1 MPKNHV
7 RATLKAGGAVVGP
20 ILHEVRSAGMMKL
33 MAVAGYDFVF
43 IDTEHGLYDME
54 TVGNLAQMAL
64 ACGVCPLVRPSDLQY
79 HLVARAL
86 DTGAQGV
93 IIPRVQSAEEAARA
107 VSYVKYPPLGRR
119 GAGGEARFGFEKR
132 GVREGIE
139 ELNDETL
146 VVLQIESSDGVENV
160 EAIAATP
167 GVDVILIGP
176 NDLSISLGV
185 PGDYASETFT
195 SAIDRIAAACA
206 SAGIAIGTLTMSGES
221 TRVWY
226 ERGFR
231 FLLCNSDTNMLVET
245 AARDVAAIRAFI
257 GEGEA

>member
-1 MPKNHV
+1 MPTNHV
-7 RATLKAGGAVVGP
+7 KAALKAGKAVTGP
-20 ILHEVRSAGMMKL
+20 ILHEVRSAGMIKL
-33 MAVAGYDFVF
+33 LAVAGHDFVF

-54 TVGNLAQMAL
+54 TVGNLVQMAL

-93 IIPRVQSAEEAARA
+93 IIPRVQSAEEAALA

-119 GAGGEARFGFEKR
+119 GAGGEARFAFEKR

-146 VVLQIESSDGVENV
+146 VIIQIESSAGVENV

-185 PGDYASETFT
+185 PGDYQSETFT
-195 SAIDRIAAACA
+195 SAIDRILAASQ
-206 SAGIAIGTLTMSGES
+206 SAGIAIGTLTMSGEA
-221 TRVWY
+221 TREWY

-231 FLLCNSDTNMLVET
+231 FLLCNSDTNMLAEA
-245 AARDVAAIRAFI
+245 AARDVAEMRAFI
-257 GEGEA
+257 GDEG